1 MLPISSLPPQ
11 NSEYQNVHVT
21 CMNDQDGVKLV
32 IGTKAFNGLIT
43 SSLRIDS
50 IVKPDIGPSTTHF
63 TVYPSSS
70 AKNTRIFLSRKSLEE
85 AKRLARDTKAIRIKP
100 YDILSQ
106 LRQVRTQFDNLSTYL
121 CCRAS
126 SPQTDD
132 MSCRP
137 YTVFTLA
144 DYDNDRSDS
153 NGRIGSILFQ
163 TIALSII
170 RDDNL
175 DSVGEN
181 IGCLEKST
189 VQASENK
196 CKENSKIESILHSI
210 VELYATDDQRIPVIG
225 NSKLNTLLQSL
236 ATELAPYIT
245 QANHSVAKAI
255 LHRYSTSN

>member
-1 MLPISSLPPQ
+1 MLPHELSRWCEISNWYKS
-11 NSEYQNVHVT
+11 
-21 CMNDQDGVKLV
+21 
-32 IGTKAFNGLIT
+32 INGLIT

-63 TVYPSSS
+63 TVYPSFS

-153 NGRIGSILFQ
+153 NGRIGFILFQ

-170 RDDNL
+170 RSDNL

-189 VQASENK
+189 VQALENK
-196 CKENSKIESILHSI
+196 CKENSKIESIPSLHCRI
-210 VELYATDDQRIPVIG
+210 VC
-225 NSKLNTLLQSL
+225 N
-236 ATELAPYIT
+236 
-245 QANHSVAKAI
+245 
-255 LHRYSTSN
+255 